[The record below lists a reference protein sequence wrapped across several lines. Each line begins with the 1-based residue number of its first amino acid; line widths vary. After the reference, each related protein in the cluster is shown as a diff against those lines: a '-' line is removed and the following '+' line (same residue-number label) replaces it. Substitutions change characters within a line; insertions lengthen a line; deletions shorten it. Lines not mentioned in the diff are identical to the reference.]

1 MRLCCLSKSQ
11 ATYEM
16 VNSLYKGIFSLH
28 AYAYNSEKGSQFSLF
43 NECIPVFTL
52 FTRKQY
58 SFLVVVHQDQIYL
71 HEPMKNHHSFN
82 QRWRWNA
89 QNTGM
94 HAWRNKTLN
103 INQNAWSNWKQSSLS
118 FSFKKS
124 LRLFHLVNLSNYS
137 IFYSPWCIMLWSN
150 ELPPP

>member
-11 ATYEM
+11 ATDEM
-16 VNSLYKGIFSLH
+16 VNSLYMYKGFFSLH
-28 AYAYNSEKGSQFSLF
+28 AYDYNSEKGSQFSLF
-43 NECIPVFTL
+43 NECIPVLTL

-82 QRWRWNA
+82 QHGRWNA
-89 QNTGM
+89 QNM
-94 HAWRNKTLN
+94 QAWRNKILN
-103 INQNAWSNWKQSSLS
+103 INQNAWSNWKQRSLS

-124 LRLFHLVNLSNYS
+124 LRFFPLVNLSIYS
-137 IFYSPWCIMLWSN
+137 IFYSPWCIMLLSN
-150 ELPPP
+150 ELPLP